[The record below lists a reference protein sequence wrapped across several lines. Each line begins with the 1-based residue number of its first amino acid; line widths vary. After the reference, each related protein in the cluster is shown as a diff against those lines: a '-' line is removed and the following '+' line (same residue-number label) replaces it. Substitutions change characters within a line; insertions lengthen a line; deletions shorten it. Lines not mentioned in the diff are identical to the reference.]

1 MKVILK
7 SLLITVIA
15 LLVILLSN
23 IVAVELIGIP
33 ALIGILQFI
42 ICLAAIFILS
52 RRKLSQYGFR
62 GARSV
67 SYPVL
72 LLWVFLIHLLL
83 WLSLRILGIDEGEHP
98 LQEHGLFYII
108 TQALILAPLTEE
120 LIFRG
125 LVQSYLKPYKQKGFR
140 VINIFLSYPVLFAT
154 LLFTL
159 SHLPMVLRNMGLF
172 GGMPVLLS
180 ALLYGL
186 LLGYFREKHDSLIPP
201 IIGHFAA
208 NLLAFLS
215 LLLFG

>member
-15 LLVILLSN
+15 LLVILLSD
-23 IVAVELIGIP
+23 IIAVEIIGIP
-33 ALIGILQFI
+33 ALTGLLQI
-42 ICLAAIFILS
+42 VICLLAIYILS
-52 RRKLSQYGFR
+52 RGKFGEYGFR
-62 GARSV
+62 GARSA

-72 LLWVFLIHLLL
+72 FLWVLLIHILLRI
-83 WLSLRILGIDEGEHP
+83 SLRIFGIDEGEHP
-98 LQEHGLFYII
+98 LQEQGLFYII

-125 LVQSYLKPYKQKGFR
+125 LVQSYLKPYKQAGFR
-140 VINIFLSYPVLFAT
+140 VFRVFFSYPVLFAT

-159 SHLPMVLRNMGLF
+159 SHLPMVLRSMGLYA
-172 GGMPVLLS
+172 GLPVLLS
-180 ALLYGL
+180 ALFYGL
-186 LLGYFREKHDSLIPP
+186 LFGYYREKYNSLLPA

-215 LLLFG
+215 MLLIG